1 MREFE
6 DTATE
11 ERTDALIADLID
23 TALTADG
30 HGDCD
35 GWTMQDGR
43 VQCACG
49 GIAYQFGRAA
59 A

>member
-1 MREFE
+1 MC
-6 DTATE
+6 DNVTV

-30 HGDCD
+30 HGACA

-49 GIAYQFGRAA
+49 GIAYQFARAA